1 MVWKICEEIMKTWQ
15 ETIIKWVGKVVRRKV
30 RQMSRKNEGQKSVQL
45 GMGMGKKMDEP
56 SIM

>member
-1 MVWKICEEIMKTWQ
+1 MKTWQ